1 MTGLHDPHH
10 CSAAYILRVTR
21 TKLYQWGMTYGSG
34 HHLFCSLYQYF
45 KAMSRAT
52 LQNWLAVLGGGGAPT
67 YGGADGARICCRCR
81 LGCPVPILESGT
93 FPIKYRAEGQI

>member
-52 LQNWLAVLGGGGAPT
+52 LQNWLAVLGGEGVGSHLWWS
-67 YGGADGARICCRCR
+67 GCRPH
-81 LGCPVPILESGT
+81 LP
-93 FPIKYRAEGQI
+93 

>member
-52 LQNWLAVLGGGGAPT
+52 LQNWLAGISIGWLAGWLCWGGRGGSHLWWS
-67 YGGADGARICCRCR
+67 R
-81 LGCPVPILESGT
+81 
-93 FPIKYRAEGQI
+93 